1 MEEETKIESI
11 PGGAAISIPKLPDR
25 CPFCD
30 AGVIVMQNGKPCQ
43 STEGLW
49 VVFQCLTSI
58 HSGQDQRK
66 IQSRPCEAAE
76 RARIATEVGTLRTAN
91 AALVERMTSAHQELR
106 RYQDMVE
113 RAEERVRRLEEQLA
127 TLGHERAAS
136 MDAAFHAED
145 LAVDD
150 EINRRRERRH
160 FEPDH
165 FGT

>member
-1 MEEETKIESI
+1 MGEETKIESI
-11 PGGAAISIPKLPDR
+11 PGGTAMSIPRLPDR

-30 AGVIVMQNGKPCQ
+30 AGVTVMENGKPCR
-43 STEGLW
+43 SAEGSW
-49 VVFQCLTSI
+49 VAFECLTSI
-58 HSGQDQRK
+58 HSGQDQRE

-91 AALVERMTSAHQELR
+91 AELVERMTSAHQELR

-127 TLGHERAAS
+127 TLDHERVAS
-136 MDAAFHAED
+136 MDAAFHAD

-165 FGT
+165 FVT